1 MIRSG
6 EECEGAIAA
15 ADPDLCGPGIEIED
29 AFFSDLGCGIG
40 GGEYLDANL
49 RGAGEKG
56 NVLTDLVPTGI
67 KPAYICSLNPD
78 RPVILASL
86 WVH

>member
-56 NVLTDLVPTGI
+56 NVLTDLVPTAI
-67 KPAYICSLNPD
+67 KPAYIYSLNPD